1 MSGTVR
7 GPEPQVGACDL
18 SGLTHPVSGGLA
30 AFRPP
35 RAAYIHVPFCRRRCD
50 YCDFTLVVGRD
61 GMVRRYLAALELD
74 VERLREPIEVDT
86 LFLGGGTPTHLEAQ
100 DLHRLMELL
109 QRWFQLAPGA
119 EFSVEANP
127 LDLLDEARTEVLR
140 AAGVN
145 RISIG
150 AQSFQADELRL
161 LSRDHQGTDVCEA
174 VARIQNWIPNLS
186 LDLIFGV
193 PGQTLESWRENLE
206 RALALRPQ
214 HLSTY
219 GLTIEKGTR
228 FWSLTKSGRLRPLS
242 EELESRMY
250 EMAMDFL
257 PSKGFH
263 QYELS
268 NFAQA
273 GWECRHNQTYWAGAT
288 YHGFGPGAA
297 RYLNGT
303 REVGH
308 RSTTTWLQRIE
319 TGEDPVGHRET
330 LSDENRAREALI
342 LGLRRERG
350 VCRQEFLRDH
360 GSDLDQLG
368 GVTWTKLVTRGLVE
382 STATGYRL
390 TRAGR
395 LLADSVTVEL
405 VGNE

>member
-1 MSGTVR
+1 MSGLEREFERTV
-7 GPEPQVGACDL
+7 GKCDL
-18 SGLTHPVSGGLA
+18 GGRTQSVSGGLA
-30 AFRPP
+30 PFRPP
-35 RAAYIHVPFCRRRCD
+35 RAVYLHVPFCRRRCD

-74 VERLREPIEVDT
+74 LVRLREPIEVDT

-109 QRWFQLAPGA
+109 KRWFQLAPGA

-127 LDLLDEARTEVLR
+127 LDLLNEARTEVLR

-150 AQSFQADELRL
+150 AQSFQDDELRL
-161 LSRDHQGTDVCEA
+161 LSRDHQGKDVSEA
-174 VARIQNWIPNLS
+174 VARIQTWISNVS

-193 PGQTLESWRENLE
+193 PGQTLASWCDNLD

-228 FWSLTKSGRLRPLS
+228 FWSLTKAGRLQPLS
-242 EELESRMY
+242 EDLESRMY
-250 EMAMDFL
+250 EMAMDYL
-257 PSKGFH
+257 PSHGFR

-268 NFAQA
+268 NFAQS
-273 GWECRHNQTYWAGAT
+273 GWECRHNHTYWAGAT

-297 RYLNGT
+297 RYLNAT

-319 TGEDPVGHRET
+319 AGDDPVGYRET
-330 LSDENRAREALI
+330 LSEENRAREALI

-350 VCRQEFLRDH
+350 VCRQEFQRDH
-360 GSDLDQLG
+360 GADLDELG
-368 GVTWTKLVTRGLVE
+368 GVTWSQLVTRGLVE
-382 STATGYRL
+382 PTALGYRL